1 MERLRTGMDWLL
13 ERSLIVI
20 MAMLTLDVLWQVA
33 ARYLLAQ
40 PSSWTEELA
49 RFLLIWVSLLGTAYL
64 TGRQEH
70 IAIDLLSER
79 IDAAARQ
86 RVFRFVQVSILVFAV
101 VVLVLGGLNLITI
114 TLSLGQSS
122 PALGIP
128 LGYVY
133 LVVPLS
139 GILIV
144 LYSIAN
150 LLSAPELA

>member
-1 MERLRTGMDWLL
+1 MERLRTWMDWLL
-13 ERSLIVI
+13 EWSLIVI

-40 PSSWTEELA
+40 PSSWTAELA

-70 IAIDLLSER
+70 IAIDLLSEHM
-79 IDAAARQ
+79 DAAGRR
-86 RVFRFVQVSILVFAV
+86 RVFRFVQGSILVFAI

-114 TLSLGQSS
+114 TLTLGQSS
-122 PALGIP
+122 PALDIP

-133 LVVPLS
+133 LVVPVS
-139 GILIV
+139 GVLIV
-144 LYSIAN
+144 LYCIAN
-150 LLSAPELA
+150 LLATPELA